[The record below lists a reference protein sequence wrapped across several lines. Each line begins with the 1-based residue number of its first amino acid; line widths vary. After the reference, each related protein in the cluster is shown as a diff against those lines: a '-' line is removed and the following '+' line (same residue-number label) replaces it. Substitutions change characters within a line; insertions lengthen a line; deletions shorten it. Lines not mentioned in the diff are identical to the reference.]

1 MNFVKEIKIGKSIM
15 REDNDEVEEMEIVKD
30 VMGEWRNEEWSF
42 KNLEVKWNWIEWFEK
57 FVK

>member
-1 MNFVKEIKIGKSIM
+1 M